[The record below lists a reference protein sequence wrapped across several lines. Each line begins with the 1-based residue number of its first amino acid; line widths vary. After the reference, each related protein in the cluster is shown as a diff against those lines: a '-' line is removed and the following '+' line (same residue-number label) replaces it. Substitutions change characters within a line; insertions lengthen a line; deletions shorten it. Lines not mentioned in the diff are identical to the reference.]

1 MRGILDFG
9 LAIETLCDEEA
20 PDCTAE
26 KLFSHIGDVE
36 NNAYVPFQMN
46 YDTEPR
52 PGKTPFNRA
61 TVPCNEAP
69 NASAN
74 LFFKYLFISK
84 CY

>member
-1 MRGILDFG
+1 MRGILNFG

-26 KLFSHIGDVE
+26 KLFAHIGDVE
-36 NNAYVPFQMN
+36 NNPYVPFQMT

-52 PGKTPFNRA
+52 PGKTLFNRA

-69 NASAN
+69 NASTN
-74 LFFKYLFISK
+74 LFLKMFLLSKY
-84 CY
+84 Y